1 MLISANNNNINNINN
16 QNNNNNNNNNNNDF
30 ITVSITSSSGE
41 SPMLFGDT

>member
-16 QNNNNNNNNNNNDF
+16 QNNNNNNNNNDF